1 MIKKTKTFFRDLSS
15 KIFSIITLKSI
26 FVSGKRKIKLVLKIL
41 ILVLLISLK
50 SYFPQAWISY
60 GLFPA
65 IFEIVLFYISLDLIF
80 HILRNLIVSIYRRKH
95 KIDINEQDNFI
106 LGIDK
111 STFFFI
117 HFIFVISLLY
127 FFGVNIQAFL
137 TTLGIFAVGLA
148 IIFKEILANILAGFI
163 IMFSNEIKLKEY
175 VQINEYKGRIVDLN
189 FLNVELKSDD
199 GNIVY
204 VPNFKFFTE
213 DLINYSKSSLKRVAY
228 DFNLDFVFFG
238 EIDKL
243 EKNIAKALY
252 EEFENLVNEENISL
266 KVKQIASN
274 RVSIALE
281 VIVSR
286 FNFKV
291 ENNILQFSSRFILK
305 FVHKEKKRL
314 EKQEQ
319 LKEIELMKELN

>member
-1 MIKKTKTFFRDLSS
+1 
-15 KIFSIITLKSI
+15 
-26 FVSGKRKIKLVLKIL
+26 
-41 ILVLLISLK
+41 
-50 SYFPQAWISY
+50 
-60 GLFPA
+60 
-65 IFEIVLFYISLDLIF
+65 
-80 HILRNLIVSIYRRKH
+80 
-95 KIDINEQDNFI
+95 
-106 LGIDK
+106 
-111 STFFFI
+111 
-117 HFIFVISLLY
+117 
-127 FFGVNIQAFL
+127 
-137 TTLGIFAVGLA
+137 
-148 IIFKEILANILAGFI
+148 
-163 IMFSNEIKLKEY
+163 MFSNEIKLKEY

-199 GNIVY
+199 GKIVY

-213 DLINYSKSSLKRVAY
+213 DLINYWKSSLKRVAY